1 MQTSEERD
9 ELGHRTQMQLFKVTY
24 ANQTQASSPPKPLF
38 PADIQRSL
46 REEVRGAA
54 LIKGVDE

>member
-1 MQTSEERD
+1 MQMSDERD

-24 ANQTQASSPPKPLF
+24 ANQTQAPKPLF
-38 PADIQRSL
+38 PADIQQSL
-46 REEVRGAA
+46 REAVRGVA